1 MAFSTFPN
9 QKTVQIHK
17 PAVHGDFLQ
26 IQNADWMEA
35 NKDLGP
41 FGLQLYLYF
50 AANADGFNLELSP
63 QAAENNAGIT
73 RTTFYKYLKLLE
85 LHGYLVWHHANG
97 YSFYTVPQPE
107 HLRTHPDEHDT
118 KVDFCVSSS

>member
-1 MAFSTFPN
+1 MAFSTYPN

-35 NKDLGP
+35 NKELGP

-63 QAAENNAGIT
+63 QAAENAAGIT

-85 LHGYLVWHHANG
+85 IHGYLVWQRSNG
-97 YSFYTVPQPE
+97 YAFYTVPQPE
-107 HLRTHPDEHDT
+107 HMRTHPDEHDT
-118 KVDFCVSSS
+118 KVEFCVSSS